1 MRSVR
6 AASPWAR
13 AGAARRP
20 AAPARRL
27 RRWGIGG
34 GCPRCAALPT
44 PSDSEHANPEGCS
57 PLQLNPLPWGETGLV
72 PTLIWW
78 VRLIAALP
86 PRVLAGTEAQAE
98 WKSPE
103 DTWHPYREL
112 TKPNA
117 EI

>member
-44 PSDSEHANPEGCS
+44 PSDSEHPNPEGCS

-72 PTLIWW
+72 PTLSWR
-78 VRLIAALP
+78 VTLIAALA
-86 PRVLAGTEAQAE
+86 PRVLAWLDRLAQV
-98 WKSPE
+98 
-103 DTWHPYREL
+103 
-112 TKPNA
+112 
-117 EI
+117 